1 MEQHTCGGVGESF
14 QLKSC
19 ASQSEIC
26 TLRGLSTLASTT
38 SQIEGTPMNTFRMF
52 AFVAALLITASFFGV
67 MADAFTAPQHAS
79 DRVAAGA
86 QASGG

>member
-1 MEQHTCGGVGESF
+1 
-14 QLKSC
+14 
-19 ASQSEIC
+19 
-26 TLRGLSTLASTT
+26 
-38 SQIEGTPMNTFRMF
+38 MNTFRMF